1 VKILSCGHCNVCPS
15 SLYIFTLLLWYLV
28 AIVMYVLLRFASS
41 PLLLWNLQTFLIICV
56 NFPTIFFINILIHM
70 FLRVLSPYLITYI
83 LIQCS
88 KTTNQKV
95 SYRVY
100 VRGIHFDSIS
110 TIFLLDFH
118 SVELFCLFQRS
129 NVKM

>member
-1 VKILSCGHCNVCPS
+1 MSFFALHLHVTPLVSYGHCNVCSS
-15 SLYIFTLLLWYLV
+15 SLCIFKLLLWYL
-28 AIVMYVLLRFASS
+28 
-41 PLLLWNLQTFLIICV
+41 QTFLITCV

-88 KTTNQKV
+88 KATNQKV

-118 SVELFCLFQRS
+118 SVELFCLSYFHIRCTIAPS
-129 NVKM
+129 FEWNEI